1 MSDFF
6 DSPLV
11 QEVMDEINE
20 LQEQIY
26 SEVFEFAELDKEKKL
41 HHLEKLDYLLEKQR
55 NLYTRLSLSDDPR
68 AVAMKDTVRQ
78 SAVLMGFPKDVDCAV
93 LFGNMQKT
101 LAKVKEQIQP

>member
-6 DSPLV
+6 DSPVV
-11 QEVMDEINE
+11 QKAMDEINE
-20 LQEQIY
+20 LQEQVY
-26 SEVFEFAELDKEKKL
+26 SEVFEFANLDKD
-41 HHLEKLDYLLEKQR
+41 EKLVHLNKLDDLLERQR

-68 AVAMKDTVRQ
+68 AVSMKETVRQ

-101 LAKVKEQIQP
+101 LAKVRDQIEP

>member
-11 QEVMDEINE
+11 QEVMDEINK

-26 SEVFEFAELDKEKKL
+26 SEVFEFADLDKEKKL
-41 HHLEKLDYLLEKQR
+41 HHLEKLDHLLEKQR

-68 AVAMKDTVRQ
+68 AVAHAADCWWQVPLLLQRACPDMTVAR
-78 SAVLMGFPKDVDCAV
+78 
-93 LFGNMQKT
+93 
-101 LAKVKEQIQP
+101 

>member
-11 QEVMDEINE
+11 QEAMDEINE

-41 HHLEKLDYLLEKQR
+41 HH
-55 NLYTRLSLSDDPR
+55 
-68 AVAMKDTVRQ
+68 
-78 SAVLMGFPKDVDCAV
+78 G
-93 LFGNMQKT
+93 QKT
-101 LAKVKEQIQP
+101 